1 LLLFNEGDSIRIRYS
16 LGLQKDLFLAIGGKR
31 MKNIFITLKQTLK
44 QPSIAL
50 DLGTG
55 NTRIFSSESGQI
67 TEKPSSIR
75 RTDSTTFVADEYL
88 SYLNSKVVFA
98 PLQGGVIVDVQNATN
113 LLRPLLKKTIRSLRH
128 PVSLTSAP
136 TNTSDQERE
145 LLAKAVLD
153 AGASHVAIIPEAW
166 AAAIGAGMDV
176 TLPTAQALIDIGDG
190 VTDMVVIRDGRI
202 IYATAVRTACSDLQ
216 KAVRSKIVAKHKVCI
231 DPPEAERLTH
241 KISSMSQGR
250 PFLPDTITA
259 SGMNIFTGRKVTI
272 NVNEHDIIIA
282 MEPVIH
288 KMLKN
293 IELGLGKIP
302 EPVFNEV
309 LESGICLTG
318 GGACISGIDTLI
330 ASKTRLDV
338 RIAPDP
344 MHAVINGEIATLT
357 HWKAHKDW
365 WKNIVWPKLAS

>member
-1 LLLFNEGDSIRIRYS
+1 
-16 LGLQKDLFLAIGGKR
+16 
-31 MKNIFITLKQTLK
+31 M
-44 QPSIAL
+44 
-50 DLGTG
+50 
-55 NTRIFSSESGQI
+55 
-67 TEKPSSIR
+67 
-75 RTDSTTFVADEYL
+75 
-88 SYLNSKVVFA
+88 
-98 PLQGGVIVDVQNATN
+98 DVQNATN

-190 VTDMVVIRDGRI
+190 VTDMIVIRDGRI

-241 KISSMSQGR
+241 KISSMSQGQ

-272 NVNEHDIIIA
+272 NVNERDIIIA

-302 EPVFNEV
+302 EPVFSEI
-309 LESGICLTG
+309 LESGIFLTG
-318 GGACISGIDTLI
+318 GGACISGIDSLI
-330 ASKTRLDV
+330 ALKTRLDV

-365 WKNIVWPKLAS
+365 WKNIVWPKLTS